1 MYTGASEQ
9 TRIYIFIIG
18 FVAVVVVV
26 VVGIAFAVVV
36 LVKNLKSNQIKSSR
50 K

>member
-18 FVAVVVVV
+18 FVAVVV